1 MDAAIEDI
9 EEADADGTAT
19 ETISPDAVRKLANA
33 HFAQGDYGTALPLY
47 SLAIDGCRGLAARQ
61 GVDDTGDNSAMMK
74 AEEEEEEEE
83 GENGEGEEGEEE
95 ETPSPLVVHLCNRS
109 ACLYRME
116 RYDEALVD
124 AAEAVQLAAAAA
136 DASEGNGNDDDDGD
150 DDNDGG
156 DYHGHH
162 AKASFRLARTQIR
175 LGLGEGAVR
184 TVRAALERMDR
195 LQEGRQVRSNTDEG
209 DSSNTSG
216 ANTGGDGVDDADGA
230 EPVLTTDDDEE
241 AARGNSL
248 EVQRAELE
256 RLLRHAERAALAG
269 QRRSKTDGSSA
280 AAAPLPPPQDLTVE
294 PRTPSIREFTLDAE
308 IGQGNFSR
316 VVICTHKVTTQRFAL
331 KIIEKKKVEQ
341 LAKRQHP
348 NVHNEVRM
356 ERRVLEDRLPPPPDS
371 TTTTDNNAITDNA
384 NASASND
391 PRRRHIVTLHH
402 SFQDYGSLYFLQELH
417 DANGD
422 LWSALRAGSKMV
434 GTHRGLA
441 RRYAWELLGAVEY
454 LHARGIVH
462 RDLKPEVSLLVY
474 WRGVGGVYP
483 LCPRYLS
490 QPAHIL
496 LYISIFNFIFP
507 SPLDIVEPLI
517 GNSHRTASWTRMV
530 TSSCWTLAPART
542 WCGAT

>member
-1 MDAAIEDI
+1 MTTPPPVPPQPHPTTAAAMDDAAIDAV

-33 HFAQGDYGTALPLY
+33 HFARGDYGTALPLY
-47 SLAIDGCRGLAARQ
+47 SLAIDGCRGRTAGGSGGQDA
-61 GVDDTGDNSAMMK
+61 GDDSAT
-74 AEEEEEEEE
+74 EEEA
-83 GENGEGEEGEEE
+83 GEGGEP
-95 ETPSPLVVHLCNRS
+95 PSPLVVHLCNRS

-116 RYDEALVD
+116 RYDEALGD
-124 AAEAVQLAAAAA
+124 AAEAVRLATAAAAA
-136 DASEGNGNDDDDGD
+136 ASEGNANDDAG
-150 DDNDGG
+150 DGG
-156 DYHGHH
+156 GHH
-162 AKASFRLARTQIR
+162 AKASFRLARTQIQ
-175 LGLGEGAVR
+175 LGAGEDAVR
-184 TVRAALERMDR
+184 TVRAALERLDR
-195 LQEGRQVRSNTDEG
+195 LQQEEQPRRINAHG
-209 DSSNTSG
+209 G
-216 ANTGGDGVDDADGA
+216 AGNSKTKSANGNTGGDGINDTDGA

-241 AARGNSL
+241 VARGNTL

-256 RLLRHAERAALAG
+256 RLLRHAERVALAG
-269 QRRSKTDGSSA
+269 RRKKSKTGGGTA
-280 AAAPLPPPQDLTVE
+280 AAAALPPPQDLTVE

-316 VVICTHKVTTQRFAL
+316 VVVCTHRVTHQRFAL

-348 NVHNEVRM
+348 NVYNEVRM
-356 ERRVLEDRLPPPPDS
+356 ERRVLEDRLPPPPAS
-371 TTTTDNNAITDNA
+371 ATTDNNAITDNA
-384 NASASND
+384 NASND

-462 RDLKPEVSLLVY
+462 RDLKPEVSYLV
-474 WRGVGGVYP
+474 
-483 LCPRYLS
+483 C
-490 QPAHIL
+490 
-496 LYISIFNFIFP
+496 
-507 SPLDIVEPLI
+507 
-517 GNSHRTASWTRMV
+517 
-530 TSSCWTLAPART
+530 
-542 WCGAT
+542 